1 MSNRLSLLVFLCLIS
16 TTFVIFGF
24 GCTSEEGK
32 DTAVSTPLT
41 SELPEADSQETET
54 PPGEAEKEAENPLL
68 PVEPSETEPITI
80 VSETEKDDATLAKS
94 APPAEF
100 AITSDLWEN
109 KTKGAPIF
117 THEKHVK
124 VHKVECNQC
133 HHIYEDGKNTWK
145 DGMAV
150 AKCGEC
156 HDEPTIKSETKLP
169 PEDQKK
175 NLKLAFHNNCR
186 ACHKAL
192 KKENPENKAPVT
204 CKQCHPE
211 K

>member
-1 MSNRLSLLVFLCLIS
+1 MSKRLSLLVFLCLIS
-16 TTFVIFGF
+16 TTFVIFGV

-41 SELPEADSQETET
+41 SELPEADPQKTA
-54 PPGEAEKEAENPLL
+54 PPLG
-68 PVEPSETEPITI
+68 
-80 VSETEKDDATLAKS
+80 ETEKAPEKPLPPVDPPETQQASTSPETEDDDAASTES

-100 AITSDLWEN
+100 AIASDLWEN

-124 VHKVECNQC
+124 VHKVECNEC

-145 DGMAV
+145 DGITV
-150 AKCGEC
+150 TKCGEC
-156 HDEPTIKSETKLP
+156 HDEPTIKNETKLP

-186 ACHKAL
+186 ACHKTL
-192 KKENPENKAPVT
+192 KKENPETKAPVT
-204 CKQCHPE
+204 CKQCLPQ

>member
-1 MSNRLSLLVFLCLIS
+1 MKKRLLLILMIPAIWAFLMWPALAQEDIA
-16 TTFVIFGF
+16 TIRDNGF
-24 GCTSEEGK
+24 QK
-32 DTAVSTPLT
+32 R
-41 SELPEADSQETET
+41 QR
-54 PPGEAEKEAENPLL
+54 
-68 PVEPSETEPITI
+68 
-80 VSETEKDDATLAKS
+80 
-94 APPAEF
+94 PPAVF
-100 AITSDLWEN
+100 
-109 KTKGAPIF
+109 
-117 THEKHVK
+117 KHDE
-124 VHKVECNQC
+124 HNETAEIEECNEC

-150 AKCGEC
+150 ARCGEC

-192 KKENPENKAPVT
+192 KKENPETKAPVT
-204 CKQCHPE
+204 CKQCHPT